1 MASSSGTLCSWS
13 ISLEEAIRIIQTQES
28 DAGGLSSDEESDLDQ
43 QLYDMDKNQR
53 QVLRWS
59 STRLALHVLRLKN
72 VVLKGQVFVIWI
84 GLPAIETC
92 ILVEIDLQVYIFAC
106 NVGFTGSKVYFFH
119 IFLFA
124 RWDVNFA
131 CFSKATQFLCI
142 FSFATLEL
150 QFFNG
155 TVVCCKKTFLFL
167 SFFYFWAKFQ
177 IFPIFFSRGFF
188 VWVKRKFCFSFP
200 FITCS
205 YQ

>member
-106 NVGFTGSKVYFFH
+106 NVGFTGSKVCFFH

-155 TVVCCKKTFLFL
+155 TVVCCKKPSYFFL
-167 SFFYFWAKFQ
+167 SFIFGQSFKYFLYFFHVDFLCLSEEK
-177 IFPIFFSRGFF
+177 ILLLFP
-188 VWVKRKFCFSFP
+188 V
-200 FITCS
+200 
-205 YQ
+205 YYL